1 MSCSSHQIHL
11 YIKSNLRNRIKAI
24 CHIKNYQRSLKFL
37 PMILVISVPKT
48 AKKHRKRN
56 DNTLISTRVRVQD
69 SLSDVKN

>member
-1 MSCSSHQIHL
+1 
-11 YIKSNLRNRIKAI
+11 
-24 CHIKNYQRSLKFL
+24 
-37 PMILVISVPKT
+37 MILVISVPKT

>member
-24 CHIKNYQRSLKFL
+24 CHIKNYQRSLAYDSGDKCT
-37 PMILVISVPKT
+37 KT
-48 AKKHRKRN
+48 AQKHRKRN
-56 DNTLISTRVRVQD
+56 DITLISTRVRVQD